1 MQVAELMKLC
11 KPMAE
16 APAVIAGLVDAESG
30 LLECDGVALAPMVD
44 FHIGRIS
51 ALVAVHGAYKT
62 KVVAGRNA
70 QCGFLIG
77 SASKGSKAFA
87 DFFGHS
93 DTIFCTDLIT
103 AYALNKATGSQV
115 VFCQDPASF
124 RFSGASMAY
133 VKRFDYD
140 VLNAAY
146 LYFGDVDY
154 YYPLGQIEY
163 DGLVKWQTARQV
175 QHFLMDSEGA
185 IS

>member
-1 MQVAELMKLC
+1 MQVAELMKRC
-11 KPMAE
+11 KPMVE
-16 APAVIAGLVDAESG
+16 APAAISGFVDCDSG

-44 FHIGRIS
+44 FHSGRVG
-51 ALVAVHGAYKT
+51 ALVAVYGAYKT
-62 KVVAGRNA
+62 KIAAGRNS

-77 SASKGSKAFA
+77 SAGKGSKAFA
-87 DFFGHS
+87 DFFGHA

-103 AYALNKATGSQV
+103 AFALNKATGSQV
-115 VFCQDPASF
+115 VFCQDPSSF

-133 VKRFDYD
+133 VKQFNYD
-140 VLNAAY
+140 VLSAAY

-163 DGLVKWQTARQV
+163 DGLVKWQSARQV